1 MGVIHLVRHG
11 QASFGSADYDQL
23 SELGVRQSQAVGDE
37 LRRRGI
43 GEALAWCGTLARQ
56 RGTAHA
62 AGFSPQQDPRWDEY
76 DFHDVLAGHGIA
88 PADGTGAA
96 DPRSFQRGLDSALAH
111 WVEAGASS
119 SCQESWAVFASRTR
133 SVLDELA
140 ASLGQG
146 EDAVVFTSGGVIG
159 ALAALVL
166 SCGAEPDW
174 GRVFLP
180 LHRVVCNAGITKL
193 IVGRSGV
200 SMVSFNEHAH
210 FEGEASGLLTY
221 R

>member
-1 MGVIHLVRHG
+1 MGVVYLVRHG

-23 SELGVRQSQAVGDE
+23 SELGVRQSHVVGDE
-37 LRRRGI
+37 LRRRGAGS
-43 GEALAWCGTLARQ
+43 GEAWCGTFARQ
-56 RGTAHA
+56 RGTAQA
-62 AGFSPQQDPRWDEY
+62 AGFSPQHDIRWDEY
-76 DFHDVLAGHGIA
+76 DVHDVLAGHGIA
-88 PADGTGAA
+88 ADGTGA
-96 DPRSFQRGLDSALAH
+96 DPRSFQRGLDSALAR

-119 SCQESWAVFASRTR
+119 PCQESWAAFAARTR
-133 SVLDELA
+133 SALGELV

-159 ALAALVL
+159 ALAALAL
-166 SCGAEPDW
+166 SGGAEPDW

-180 LHRVVCNAGITKL
+180 LHRVVCNTGITKL

-210 FEGEASGLLTY
+210 LEGESSGLLTY